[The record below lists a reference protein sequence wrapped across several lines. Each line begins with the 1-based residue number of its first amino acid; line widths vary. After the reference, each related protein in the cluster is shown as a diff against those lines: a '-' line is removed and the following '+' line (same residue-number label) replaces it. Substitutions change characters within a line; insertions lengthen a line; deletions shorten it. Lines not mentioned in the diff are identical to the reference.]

1 MVLYKCGTEN
11 GTCQQLKMYL
21 EVEVHQ
27 TGGAIEKTEM
37 RIKQIEMETKKKVD
51 QIEELKSKVR
61 NCPCV

>member
-1 MVLYKCGTEN
+1 
-11 GTCQQLKMYL
+11 MYL

-37 RIKQIEMETKKKVD
+37 RIKQIEIETKKKVD

-61 NCPCV
+61 NDPCV